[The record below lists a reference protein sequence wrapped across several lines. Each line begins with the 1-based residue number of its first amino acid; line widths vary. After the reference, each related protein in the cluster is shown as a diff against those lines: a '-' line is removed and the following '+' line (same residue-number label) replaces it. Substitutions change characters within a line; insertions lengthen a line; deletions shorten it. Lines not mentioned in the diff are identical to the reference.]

1 MVLCRL
7 FVATLFVITGIFIQY
22 IFESSNDIQT
32 FFIDLDSRP
41 SERFKEVAEKYSFGI
56 QTLIQSY
63 KKLLGNRFNM
73 SENELH
79 SIVKNL
85 GNEFDFEYREEM
97 HGVAKYAQVDIN
109 DVYFLH
115 LHYELSSMC
124 TTILCVDNENTVWMM
139 RTFDYF
145 LANQLKALTI
155 NMDFQK
161 RNRSLFKGTGIAGM
175 VFLMSGVRRNQFTFA
190 VNRRVTRGEI
200 LEGNLRIAAA
210 QVEAT
215 GNVWPAGLIFR
226 RLLSKEHFNFRE
238 AVLELSKISLLVP
251 VHFIIGGRR
260 NNQGIIF
267 SRSRGKV
274 VFSNRLDINNGT
286 WFILITNRDVG
297 SMSWHAKEWRYQ
309 AARSAMTKLIRSNI
323 NDDKAWNILKT
334 ARLKRSVFYS
344 LMSVESY
351 YLSSVLV

>member
-7 FVATLFVITGIFIQY
+7 SVATLFVITGVIIQY
-22 IFESSNDIQT
+22 IFESSNDIKT
-32 FFIDLDSRP
+32 FFIDLDTRP
-41 SERFKEVAEKYSFGI
+41 SERFKEIAEKYSFGI

-63 KKLLGNRFNM
+63 KKLAVNKFNM
-73 SENELH
+73 SVNELH
-79 SIVKNL
+79 SIVKNV
-85 GNEFDFEYREEM
+85 GNELDFEFQEEM
-97 HGVAKYAQVDIN
+97 LGVAKYAQVDIN

-124 TTILCVDNENTVWMM
+124 TTILCVDHSNTVWMM

-145 LANQLKALTI
+145 LANQLKSLTI

-161 RNRSLFKGTGIAGM
+161 RNRSLFKGTGIAGII
-175 VFLMSGVRRNQFTFA
+175 FLMSGVRRNRFTFA
-190 VNRRVTRGEI
+190 INRRVSRSES

-215 GNVWPAGLIFR
+215 GNVWPVGLIFR
-226 RLLSKEHFNFRE
+226 RLLSKDHFNFRE
-238 AVLELSKISLLVP
+238 AVIELSKISLLVP
-251 VHFIIGGRR
+251 VHLIIGGRQ

-267 SRSRGKV
+267 SRSREKV

-297 SMSWHAKEWRYQ
+297 STSWHAKEWRYQ
-309 AARSAMTKLIRSNI
+309 AAHSAMTKLIRSDI
-323 NDDKAWNILKT
+323 NDAKAWNVLKT
-334 ARLKRSVFYS
+334 TRIKKSVFYS